1 MSGSLKGKH
10 EADKDV
16 TEEKGKRRLSKRG
29 KTVAV
34 VVAAAVALA
43 AVFAGSQLYLQ
54 QQAQANDRVSSR
66 VGELMSANSL
76 DSALNPG
83 TPATQQGT
91 DAVEG
96 QPTAKDYQSLID
108 AANSAP
114 STGSLQVFG
123 ASQSLPLASELTL
136 NAKLKSISS
145 HYELSVMMV
154 DLTTGEGISF
164 NPDARIYSA
173 SAIKG
178 PYVASINK
186 LNSSGAKAHAST
198 IERVITVSDNEGYDS
213 LRRSFGGST
222 FGTYAHDANVTAFD
236 PVHWYVYTGARD
248 FAKLWIENYD
258 YFYVHPNENSEWAR
272 GLYSD
277 TLNSVIHQGVGSRY
291 SVDSKA
297 GWFAGEYNVLN
308 DAGIVFSEVNG
319 ESHPYVLA
327 IFSSAADQYDLL
339 ADLVQS
345 VDDVHTDMVAS
356 EQR

>member
-1 MSGSLKGKH
+1 MSRSLKGKH
-10 EADKDV
+10 EVDKGDKE
-16 TEEKGKRRLSKRG
+16 TRKKRRLSKRG
-29 KTVAV
+29 KIVTAVASVAV
-34 VVAAAVALA
+34 VAVVAV
-43 AVFAGSQLYLQ
+43 AGSQVYLHE
-54 QQAQANDRVSSR
+54 QAQASDRVSSR
-66 VGELMSANSL
+66 VGELMSADSL
-76 DSALNPG
+76 DSALNG
-83 TPATQQGT
+83 TASATGQ
-91 DAVEG
+91 DADSAEG
-96 QPTAKDYQSLID
+96 QPAAQDYQSLID

-114 STGSLQVFG
+114 STGSLQAFG
-123 ASQSLPLASELTL
+123 SDQRLPLASVLTL

-145 HYELSVMMV
+145 RYELSVMMV

-186 LNSSGAKAHAST
+186 LNPSGAKAHAST

-213 LRRSFGGST
+213 LRRSFGDST

-272 GLYSD
+272 GLYAD

-291 SVDSKA
+291 AVDSKA

-345 VDDVHTDMVAS
+345 IDDVHTDMVAS

>member
-1 MSGSLKGKH
+1 MSRSLKGKH
-10 EADKDV
+10 EVDNS
-16 TEEKGKRRLSKRG
+16 EKEASKKRRLSKRG
-29 KTVAV
+29 KIVAV
-34 VVAAAVALA
+34 VAAVAVVLV
-43 AVFAGSQLYLQ
+43 AVVGGSQVYLQ
-54 QQAQANDRVSSR
+54 QQAQASEKVSSR
-66 VGELMSANSL
+66 VGELMSADSL
-76 DSALNPG
+76 KGAFSTAVSADG
-83 TPATQQGT
+83 QESGSA
-91 DAVEG
+91 EG
-96 QPTAKDYQSLID
+96 QPAALDYQSLID

-114 STGSLQVFG
+114 SAGSLQVFG
-123 ASQSLPLASELTL
+123 NDRAVPLASELAL
-136 NAKLKSISS
+136 NAKLKGISS
-145 HYELSVMMV
+145 RCELSVMMV
-154 DLTTGEGISF
+154 DLTTGEGISY

-186 LNSSGAKAHAST
+186 LDPNGAKAHAST
-198 IERVITVSDNEGYDS
+198 IEKVITVSDNEGYDS
-213 LRRSFGGST
+213 LRRSFGDST

-272 GLYSD
+272 GLYAN

-291 SVDSKA
+291 AVDSKA

-319 ESHPYVLA
+319 ESRPYALA
-327 IFSSAADQYDLL
+327 VFSTAADQYDLL

-345 VDDVHTDMVAS
+345 IDDVHTDMVAG
-356 EQR
+356 ERH